1 MTIYTTNEWKGYGKQ
16 NYYWNEYRL
25 EGDQVVKYKCHRQ
38 KFFDGDESNWEED
51 EHEEESWALDD
62 PNMPEERLEDITM
75 ARFKIIFDGEEQ
87 DEVFATEEEAEDYAL
102 YLCSCCRTGAETLH
116 WSNPGDY
123 DYDEDEFEDPEYEI
137 VEED

>member
-1 MTIYTTNEWKGYGKQ
+1 MYPVSEAFLQAVQENTRRYYWAGRITTTKGVTYEFGADDIVKGSGYISSQCCGSTEIELGTNEWKGYGKQ

-62 PNMPEERLEDITM
+62 PNMPEWLRQYI
-75 ARFKIIFDGEEQ
+75 
-87 DEVFATEEEAEDYAL
+87 
-102 YLCSCCRTGAETLH
+102 
-116 WSNPGDY
+116 
-123 DYDEDEFEDPEYEI
+123 
-137 VEED
+137 